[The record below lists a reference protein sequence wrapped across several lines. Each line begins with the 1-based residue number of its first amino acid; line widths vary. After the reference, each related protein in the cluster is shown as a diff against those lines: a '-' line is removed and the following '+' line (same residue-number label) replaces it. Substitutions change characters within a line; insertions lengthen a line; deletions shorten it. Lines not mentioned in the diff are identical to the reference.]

1 MNPPFFYAIIMKQQL
16 THERMSKVQPE
27 DIIWRL
33 LERLGELQNLCQE
46 SIDQLHP
53 KKNNDLIS
61 SIEECERLCR
71 TQINVMN
78 RIAKRY

>member
-1 MNPPFFYAIIMKQQL
+1 MLY
-16 THERMSKVQPE
+16 VQPE

-33 LERLGELQNLCQE
+33 LERLGDFQNLCEE
-46 SIDQLHP
+46 SVNQLHP
-53 KKNNDLIS
+53 KNNSDLIS

-71 TQINVMN
+71 TQVNVLN

>member
-1 MNPPFFYAIIMKQQL
+1 M
-16 THERMSKVQPE
+16 QPE

-33 LERLGELQNLCQE
+33 RERLSEFETLCRE
-46 SIDQLHP
+46 SISLLHP
-53 KKNNDLIS
+53 KKNSDLIS

-78 RIAKRY
+78 RIAKKY

>member
-1 MNPPFFYAIIMKQQL
+1 M
-16 THERMSKVQPE
+16 QPN

-33 LERLGELQNLCQE
+33 LERLNELQTLCQE
-46 SIDQLHP
+46 SIDELHP
-53 KKNNDLIS
+53 KKNSDLIS

>member
-1 MNPPFFYAIIMKQQL
+1 M
-16 THERMSKVQPE
+16 QPE

-33 LERLGELQNLCQE
+33 SERLNEFLLLCEE
-46 SIDQLHP
+46 SISHLHP
-53 KKNNDLIS
+53 KKNSDLIS

>member
-1 MNPPFFYAIIMKQQL
+1 
-16 THERMSKVQPE
+16 MSKVQPE